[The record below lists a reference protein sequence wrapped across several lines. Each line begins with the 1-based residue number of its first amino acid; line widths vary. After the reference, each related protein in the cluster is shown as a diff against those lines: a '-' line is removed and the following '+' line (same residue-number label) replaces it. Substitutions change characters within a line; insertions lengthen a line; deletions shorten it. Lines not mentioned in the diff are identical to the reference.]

1 MEDEVFDFDSIVGFD
16 WDEGN
21 KQKNWEKHQVDF
33 RECEEVFFNQPL
45 LINEDTKHSSQEK
58 RFYVLGRSDLGRT
71 LFLVF
76 MLRNNK
82 IRVISARDQSK
93 KERKIYEQQT

>member
-1 MEDEVFDFDSIVGFD
+1 MFDFESIVGFD

-45 LINEDTKHSSQEK
+45 LIYEDTKHSSQEK
-58 RFYVLGRSDLGRT
+58 RYYLLGRSDTDRT

-76 MLRNNK
+76 TFRNNK

-93 KERKIYEQQT
+93 KERKIYERQT

>member
-1 MEDEVFDFDSIVGFD
+1 MIDFDSIVGFD
-16 WDEGN
+16 WDDGN

-58 RFYVLGRSDLGRT
+58 RFYVLGRSDAGRM
-71 LFLVF
+71 LFLVCT
-76 MLRNNK
+76 LRNNK
-82 IRVISARDQSK
+82 IRVISARNQSK
-93 KERKIYEQQT
+93 KERIIYEQ

>member
-1 MEDEVFDFDSIVGFD
+1 MMDLRVSGFD

-58 RFYVLGRSDLGRT
+58 RFYVLGQSDIGRT

-76 MLRNNK
+76 MLRNSK

>member
-1 MEDEVFDFDSIVGFD
+1 VFDFDSIVGFD

-33 RECEEVFFNQPL
+33 RESEEVFFNQPL
-45 LINEDTKHSSQEK
+45 LIHEDTKHLSQEK
-58 RFYVLGRSDLGRT
+58 RFYVLGRSDTDRT

-76 MLRNNK
+76 TIRNNK
-82 IRVISARDQSK
+82 IRVISARDQSQ
-93 KERKIYEQQT
+93 KERKINEQQT

>member
-1 MEDEVFDFDSIVGFD
+1 VFDFDSIVGFD

-45 LINEDTKHSSQEK
+45 LIYEDTKHSSQEK
-58 RFYVLGRSDLGRT
+58 RYYLLGRSDTDRP
-71 LFLVF
+71 LFLVVTI
-76 MLRNNK
+76 RNNK

>member
-1 MEDEVFDFDSIVGFD
+1 VFDFGSIVGFD

-45 LINEDTKHSSQEK
+45 LIYEDTKHSSQEL
-58 RFYVLGRSDLGRT
+58 RFYALGRSDVSRP

-76 MLRNNK
+76 TIRNEK
-82 IRVISARDQSK
+82 VRVISARDQSK

>member
-21 KQKNWEKHQVDF
+21 KQKNRAKHQVDF
-33 RECEEVFFNQPL
+33 RECEEVFFDQPL

-58 RFYVLGRSDLGRT
+58 RFYVLGRSDIGRT

-82 IRVISARDQSK
+82 IRVISARDQSM
-93 KERKIYEQQT
+93 KERKMYEQQT